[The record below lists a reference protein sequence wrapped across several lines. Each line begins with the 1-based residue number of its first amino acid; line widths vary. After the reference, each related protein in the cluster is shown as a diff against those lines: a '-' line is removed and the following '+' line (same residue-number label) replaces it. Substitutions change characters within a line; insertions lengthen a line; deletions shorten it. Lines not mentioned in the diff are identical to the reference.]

1 MDFAEREQVRQ
12 ARLRAMASRA
22 QAAPERLVGRKRR
35 EAPTGRQTGN
45 YEASSRDY
53 EPSSRQLSELKRA
66 LESGDPRVHA
76 FAERQ
81 LEKLGLSRY
90 ERQKKL
96 REAQAGA
103 GQDPVVLHQLTRVV
117 VRSRRGRKRGDRDFG
132 GQGEGLSGP
141 RSAKR

>member
-22 QAAPERLVGRKRR
+22 QAASERLVGRKRR

-45 YEASSRDY
+45 YEA
-53 EPSSRQLSELKRA
+53 SSRQLSELKRA